1 MDGTICDIR
10 SAVNN
15 VRSSLDANFED
26 VKYNY
31 PWSIPGFFLE
41 LKPIPLAIES
51 VKKLSSSH
59 DVWFLSRPSF
69 KNLHSYTEKAT
80 WIRDKF
86 GYDLQKKLILC
97 GDKSLLKGDIL
108 IDDSNNANQNKFEGL
123 WIRIGNQEYP
133 DWISVLSKINNYR
146 LFG

>member
-10 SAVNN
+10 SAVNK
-15 VRSSLDANFED
+15 VRSSLDVNFED

-41 LKPIPLAIES
+41 LEQIPLAIDS
-51 VKKLSSSH
+51 VKKLSSVH

-69 KNLHSYTEKAT
+69 KNLHSYTEKAI
-80 WIRDKF
+80 WIRDNF

-108 IDDSNNANQNKFEGL
+108 IDDSNNANQDKFEGL
-123 WIRIGNQEYP
+123 WIRIWNPEFP
-133 DWISVLSKINNYR
+133 DWISVLSKIDNY
-146 LFG
+146 LFSR